1 MAKKKITDMIEEISR
16 DFLEQNGLEL
26 YNAEFVKEGRDW
38 FLRVYIDKT
47 EAAAEAAK
55 AAIAERAAREAASEA
70 AQDADATNASAAA
83 EAAKTDAEASAPN
96 PEAAPSAAQAD
107 PDAGAPL
114 PTQYVSTDDC
124 EKVSRFL
131 SAELDRLDPIEQ
143 NYYLEV
149 SSPGMDRALLKEKDF
164 VRFAGEIVDISL
176 YKAVDGRKAYQG
188 RLIGMEEDKIIIAD
202 EKDNRIEF
210 PREQVA
216 KTRLAVI
223 F

>member
-1 MAKKKITDMIEEISR
+1 MAKKKITDIIEEISG
-16 DFLEQNGLEL
+16 DFLARNGLEL
-26 YNAEFVKEGRDW
+26 YSCEFVKEGRDW

-47 EAAAEAAK
+47 AEAEPAL
-55 AAIAERAAREAASEA
+55 S
-70 AQDADATNASAAA
+70 
-83 EAAKTDAEASAPN
+83 
-96 PEAAPSAAQAD
+96 
-107 PDAGAPL
+107 
-114 PTQYVSTDDC
+114 QYVSTDDC

-149 SSPGMDRALLKEKDF
+149 SSPGMDRALLKDKDF
-164 VRFAGEIVDISL
+164 ARFSGEIVDVSL
-176 YKAVDGRKAYQG
+176 YKALDGKKSYQG
-188 RLIGMEEDKIIIAD
+188 RLVGIENEKIIITD

-216 KTRLAVI
+216 KTKLAVI

>member
-1 MAKKKITDMIEEISR
+1 MSKKKITDIIEEISE
-16 DFLEQNGLEL
+16 DFLAQNGLEL
-26 YNAEFVKEGRDW
+26 YNCEFVKEGRDW

-47 EAAAEAAK
+47 AETAEAAK
-55 AAIAERAAREAASEA
+55 AAENAA
-70 AQDADATNASAAA
+70 AAA
-83 EAAKTDAEASAPN
+83 EETTNGAAAAETAEKAPTL
-96 PEAAPSAAQAD
+96 S
-107 PDAGAPL
+107 
-114 PTQYVSTDDC
+114 QYVSTDDC

-149 SSPGMDRALLKEKDF
+149 SSPGMDRVLLKEKDF
-164 VRFAGEIVDISL
+164 ARFAGEIVDISL
-176 YKAVDGRKAYQG
+176 YKALEGKKTYQG
-188 RLIGMEEDKIIIAD
+188 RLVGMENEKIIITD

-216 KTRLAVI
+216 KTKLAVI

>member
-1 MAKKKITDMIEEISR
+1 MAKRKIADIVEQISSE
-16 DFLEQNGLEL
+16 FLAENGLEL
-26 YNAEFVKEGRDW
+26 YNCEFVKEGRDW

-47 EAAAEAAK
+47 EE
-55 AAIAERAAREAASEA
+55 E
-70 AQDADATNASAAA
+70 
-83 EAAKTDAEASAPN
+83 
-96 PEAAPSAAQAD
+96 
-107 PDAGAPL
+107 
-114 PTQYVSTDDC
+114 YVSTDDC

-164 VRFAGEIVDISL
+164 VRFAGEIVDVSL
-176 YKAVDGRKAYQG
+176 YKALDGRKAYQG
-188 RLIGMEEDKIIIAD
+188 KLVGMEDGKIIITD
-202 EKDNRIEF
+202 ENDKRIEF

-216 KTRLAVI
+216 KTKLAVI